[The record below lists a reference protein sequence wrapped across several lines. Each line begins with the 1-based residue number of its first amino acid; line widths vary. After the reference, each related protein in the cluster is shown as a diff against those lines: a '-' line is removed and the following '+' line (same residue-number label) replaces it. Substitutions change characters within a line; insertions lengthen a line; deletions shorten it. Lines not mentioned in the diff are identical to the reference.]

1 MTSADAEAWPA
12 PAKLNLFIHVLGRR
26 EDGFHDIQTLF
37 QFLEAGDRLYFQHRD
52 DGRIRLDAGDI
63 ALAEEENLVLRA
75 ARMLQEHSGSPNG
88 ADIRLEKHLP
98 LGSGLG
104 GGSSDAATTLHALN
118 RLWDLDLSVE
128 ELAALGLELGADVP
142 VFIHGRAAW
151 GEGLGERLE
160 PADPPEPWYVIITP
174 PCRVSTAAM
183 YQDEDLRRDS
193 ERIDMETFLAGR
205 GRNDF
210 QPVVAA
216 RHTPVSEALR
226 WLASFG
232 EARLTGTGACV
243 YLAVDSRQAGERI
256 LERLPADWRGFVTRG
271 RNRSVLL
278 DRL

>member
-1 MTSADAEAWPA
+1 MKAFDGEAWPA
-12 PAKLNLFIHVLGRR
+12 PAKINLFIHVLGRR

-37 QFLEAGDRLYFQHRD
+37 QFLDAGDRLDFGPRD
-52 DGRIRLDAGDI
+52 DGRLRLEAGDLQ
-63 ALAEEENLVLRA
+63 LAEDDNLVLRA
-75 ARMLQEHSGSPNG
+75 ARLLRERTGCSRGV
-88 ADIRLEKHLP
+88 DIRLEKRLP

-118 RLWDLDLSVE
+118 QLWELGLPAA
-128 ELAALGLELGADVP
+128 ELARMGLELGADVP
-142 VFIHGRAAW
+142 LFIHGQAAW
-151 GEGLGERLE
+151 GEGLGENLE

-193 ERIDMETFLAGR
+193 ERIDMDAFLAGR

-216 RHTPVSEALR
+216 RHEAVSEALR

-232 EARLTGTGACV
+232 DARLTGTGACV
-243 YLAVDSRQAGERI
+243 YLATDSREAGEDI

-271 RNRSVLL
+271 RNRSALL